1 MTEHFSS
8 HRKWVRR
15 LALSALLLATP
26 CAAQENEHDV
36 RREQRP
42 EGELSTSP
50 TEATPQP
57 EANPDT
63 PPRTDPEAI
72 EADEP
77 SAEATNVED
86 TNVED
91 TSAEASAA
99 EAAESD
105 TDEAHVEASNA
116 DELDKS
122 GTPPLPPRE
131 GEVEPPQ
138 RWEEDYDGRKK
149 ETRAED
155 ILIWVPRAPLYPVH
169 LVLDYGVRWP
179 IVSTLTLA
187 EEHNVFKRIED
198 FFTFADGRAGIFP
211 IAFYD
216 TRRGF
221 WGGLNF
227 FFNDWGVEGH
237 SFKATAGF
245 GTNNWIQVSAK
256 DSWQVFE
263 DNRGEITFGVNF
275 SHNPTFAYTGI
286 GPDTSIDDEVYFGEQ
301 KVEGTIDV
309 EIELENLSRFTT
321 GIDFRQA
328 RLSNGRDPGINSA
341 ESPFDT
347 FGYTGFD
354 EKFFIGG
361 VDMLLAMDSRQ
372 PRTAFIPGSG
382 VRLETWGNYNY
393 GFGDNTSLSF
403 FGYGVSPMVFWDIT
417 GANHVLLARVFA
429 TAQSRTGGDEI
440 PLNELVSLGGTEHMR
455 AFAPGRFRGESALV
469 YSLDYSWPL
478 LSVADALIF
487 AEMGNVF
494 EGFYDEFDHDKMAI
508 DWGTGL
514 RTSFS
519 RDLQLLL
526 AVGFGSNQINQWQS
540 GFDVDNVRFF
550 VGAGRAL

>member
-1 MTEHFSS
+1 MSQQFSVHS
-8 HRKWVRR
+8 KWAKR
-15 LALSALLLATP
+15 LALNALLIATP
-26 CAAQENEHDV
+26 SAAQEKEHDEPEKQESAV
-36 RREQRP
+36 ERP
-42 EGELSTSP
+42 TSRDP
-50 TEATPQP
+50 APQSEASPDLTPDTDVEATNAEETNA
-57 EANPDT
+57 EAETTNAE
-63 PPRTDPEAI
+63 EA
-72 EADEP
+72 
-77 SAEATNVED
+77 SAEATEAD
-86 TNVED
+86 KTNV
-91 TSAEASAA
+91 
-99 EAAESD
+99 
-105 TDEAHVEASNA
+105 DEV
-116 DELDKS
+116 DKS

-131 GEVEPPQ
+131 GEVEPPKH
-138 RWEEDYDGRKK
+138 WEEDYDGREE

-155 ILIWVPRAPLYPVH
+155 VLIWIPRAPLYPVH

-179 IVSTLTLA
+179 IVNSLTLA

-211 IAFYD
+211 VAFYD
-216 TRRGF
+216 NNRGF

-227 FFNDWGVEGH
+227 FFNDWGVDGH
-237 SFKATAGF
+237 SFKATAGV
-245 GTNNWIQVSAK
+245 GTKNWIQVSAE
-256 DSWQVFE
+256 DSWRIFE
-263 DNRGEITFGVNF
+263 DDRGEITFGVNF
-275 SHNPTFAYTGI
+275 SHNPTYAYTGI
-286 GPDTSIDDEVYFGEQ
+286 GPDTSIDDQVFFGEQ

-328 RLSNGRDPGINSA
+328 RLSNGRDPGISSP

-347 FGYTGFD
+347 FGYTGFN

-372 PRTAFIPGSG
+372 PKTAFVPGSG

-393 GFGDNTSLSF
+393 GFGDNTDLSF
-403 FGYGVSPMVFWDIT
+403 FGYGLSPMVFWDIT

-440 PLNELVSLGGTEHMR
+440 PLNELVSLGGAEHLR
-455 AFAPGRFRGESALV
+455 AFTPGRFRGGSALV

-487 AEMGNVF
+487 TEMGNVF
-494 EGFYDEFDHDKMAI
+494 EGFYENFDHDKMALS
-508 DWGTGL
+508 WGTGL

-519 RDLQLLL
+519 RELQLLI
-526 AVGFGSNQINQWQS
+526 AVGFGSNQIDQWQN
-540 GFDVDNVRFF
+540 GFDVDNIRLF